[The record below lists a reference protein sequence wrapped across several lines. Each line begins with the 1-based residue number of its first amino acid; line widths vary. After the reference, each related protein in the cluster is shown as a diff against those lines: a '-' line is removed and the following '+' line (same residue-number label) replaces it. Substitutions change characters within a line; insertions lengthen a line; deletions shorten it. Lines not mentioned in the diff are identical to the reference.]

1 MTIRINSP
9 RLVHPEQAADFEKE
23 IEEDE
28 RAWTAQFDATTD
40 EQWARMAEMARRDI
54 ADSGHNLSLEG
65 LLEQYAKR
73 PVSLEEWNEVR
84 EQAWEEGLKDGAG
97 TEENT

>member
-1 MTIRINSP
+1 MKDRIIRINSP

-23 IEEDE
+23 IVEDE

-54 ADSGHNLSLEG
+54 AAGDLSLEG
-65 LLEQYAKR
+65 FLEQYAQR
-73 PVSLEEWNEVR
+73 PVSPEEWNEVR
-84 EQAWEEGLKDGAG
+84 EQAWAEGLKDGTG
-97 TEENT
+97 EDK